1 MKIQVIPHPFSV
13 CQVLDYSQTDLEHA
27 FCFSGK
33 TDEECSLVC
42 PTELVPRNTT
52 AREDGWRAFRL
63 QGVLDFSLIG
73 VLARIADLLAR
84 EGRIPTTFGQ
94 TLSWEYLR
102 YVRTHP
108 VRRWRTPTAILY
120 GARDH
125 LTDRE
130 TVEAFATR
138 NGCRLTVEEAGEHW
152 FHTPQQ
158 LAAVD
163 RWQRACLADL
173 R

>member
-73 VLARIADLLAR
+73 ILAQIAELLAR
-84 EGRIPTTFGQ
+84 EGIAIFALSTYNTDYILIKEARFSDALD
-94 TLSWEYLR
+94 TLARAGYE
-102 YVRTHP
+102 
-108 VRRWRTPTAILY
+108 IL
-120 GARDH
+120 
-125 LTDRE
+125 T
-130 TVEAFATR
+130 
-138 NGCRLTVEEAGEHW
+138 
-152 FHTPQQ
+152 
-158 LAAVD
+158 
-163 RWQRACLADL
+163 
-173 R
+173 